1 MSASVDRFAP
11 ASEAQVIRLIEENP
25 LAWVV
30 SHGSETFAAT
40 PLPLRAVVNA
50 HGHIE
55 RLVGHFARSNPQVTA
70 LRHDPR
76 AIVLFLGA
84 QGYISPSWMHDRT
97 WGPTWNYASA
107 QFVVDIDFWS
117 DPAKL
122 DWQLQDLIGAME
134 QGRERAWSSAEMGA
148 RYRQLTQYIV
158 GFDAHIV
165 ARRAKFKLGQD
176 ERDAIFADIARALR
190 KSGEEELLA
199 WMQELNPGR
208 PGRGQ

>member
-11 ASEAQVIRLIEENP
+11 ASEAQVIRLIEEHP

-30 SHGSETFAAT
+30 SHGSDIFAAT

-50 HGHIE
+50 QGNIE
-55 RLVGHFARSNPQVTA
+55 RLVGHFARSNPQVQA

-76 AIVLFLGA
+76 ALILFLGPH
-84 QGYISPSWMHDRT
+84 GYISPSWMHDRT

-107 QFVVDIDFWS
+107 QFVVDIEFWS

-134 QGRERAWSSAEMGA
+134 RGREKAWSSAEMGP
-148 RYRQLTQYIV
+148 RYQQLAQYIV
-158 GFDAHIV
+158 GFDAHIR

-176 ERDAIFADIARALR
+176 ERDAIFADILAALR
-190 KSGEEELLA
+190 KSGAEELLE
-199 WMQELNPGR
+199 WMRELNPAR
-208 PGRGQ
+208 PQ